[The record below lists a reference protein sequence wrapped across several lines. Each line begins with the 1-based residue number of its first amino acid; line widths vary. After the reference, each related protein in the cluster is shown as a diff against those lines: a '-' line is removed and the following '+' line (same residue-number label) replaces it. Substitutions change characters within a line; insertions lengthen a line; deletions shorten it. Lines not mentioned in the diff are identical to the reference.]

1 MEVLVMSLIEKSFV
15 LNTNIRLAVFII
27 STLLYYLFLI
37 LFCYLVAVVT
47 SGTRNYVCVLLL

>member
-27 STLLYYLFLI
+27 STLFYYLFLI

-47 SGTRNYVCVLLL
+47 SGTRDYVCILLL